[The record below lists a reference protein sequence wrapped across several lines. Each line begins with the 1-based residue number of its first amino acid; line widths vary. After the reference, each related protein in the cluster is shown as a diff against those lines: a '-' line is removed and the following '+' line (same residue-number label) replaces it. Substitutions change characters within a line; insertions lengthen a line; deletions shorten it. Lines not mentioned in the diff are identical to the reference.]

1 MKTRG
6 QINLAVANSM
16 IMNRGGYYTPAQI
29 VSEGLQDCMVEWN
42 RTSNIVKKLADKFNG
57 WRRGYEHTTYIQV
70 CE

>member
-16 IMNRGGYYTPAQI
+16 VMNSGQYYTPAQV
-29 VSEGLQDCMVEWN
+29 VSEGLQGCMVEWN
-42 RTSNIVKKLADKFNG
+42 SKSSIIKKLTDKFKG
-57 WRRGYEHTTYIQV
+57 WRGGYEHATYIQV